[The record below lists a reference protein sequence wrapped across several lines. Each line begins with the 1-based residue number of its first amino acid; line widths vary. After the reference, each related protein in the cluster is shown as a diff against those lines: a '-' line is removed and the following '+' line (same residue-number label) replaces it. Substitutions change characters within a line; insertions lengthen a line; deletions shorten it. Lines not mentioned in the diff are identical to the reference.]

1 MLTDA
6 DLDKVARI
14 ARLRLSDEE
23 RRGLLRDLESILAMV
38 EEMREADV
46 TEAPSMAHI
55 LDRNQR
61 LRDDRASRE
70 IDREALLGNAP
81 EQEDNLF
88 VVPRVIE

>member
-14 ARLRLSDEE
+14 ARLRLTEEE
-23 RRGLLRDLESILAMV
+23 RRTLLRDLESILAMV

-46 TEAPSMAHI
+46 SKAPSMAHI
-55 LDRNQR
+55 FDRSQR
-61 LRDDRASRE
+61 MREDKASRE
-70 IDREALLGNAP
+70 IDRKALLENAP
-81 EQEDNLF
+81 GQEDNLF